1 MTIHE
6 IKQEKQDKFSQLI
19 TECGVFFAF
28 SEKQF
33 YENKTPLSE
42 GEKYVSMGAGGYIPK
57 GKVEAWKAGLK
68 DIDKWY
74 KVTMKQTKGLRREN
88 IAYEL
93 ANHEAYYTCDI
104 SDTLEALG
112 SEYTAKEVWK
122 VYHEER
128 VKQNDLVY

>member
-6 IKQEKQDKFSQLI
+6 IKQEKQDRVSLLI
-19 TECGVFFAF
+19 KECGVFFAF

-57 GKVEAWKAGLK
+57 SNVEAYKTGIN

-74 KVTMKQTKGLRREN
+74 KAITKQTKQMRREN